1 MSPAANLA
9 LSDCNCDRE
18 AIASETRS
26 VRKGATK
33 DEKLTGKKTI
43 RLEIRLRP
51 VAGPGCL

>member
-1 MSPAANLA
+1 MSAAANLA